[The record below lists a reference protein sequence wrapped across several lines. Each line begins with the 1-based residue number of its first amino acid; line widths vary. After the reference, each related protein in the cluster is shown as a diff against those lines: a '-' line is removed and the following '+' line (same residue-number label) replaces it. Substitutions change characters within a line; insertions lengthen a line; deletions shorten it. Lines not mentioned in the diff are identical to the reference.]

1 MGRERRDAPFC
12 LAGRIAGADCTDE
25 AGWIRPTTF
34 TGVVVAAAGG
44 SSISG
49 GGSGAASGCADTG
62 ASRRIAVTRLRLV
75 GTGGGAAAGEIPRRR
90 VGFSALTDFG
100 GAAGGSGDP
109 LSATLSRDSML
120 AKLLCAPV
128 FASTGSALATFTREP
143 IAAG

>member
-12 LAGRIAGADCTDE
+12 FAGRIAGADCTDE

-34 TGVVVAAAGG
+34 TGVVATAAGG
-44 SSISG
+44 SSISAG
-49 GGSGAASGCADTG
+49 ASGAASGCADTG

-100 GAAGGSGDP
+100 GAAGGSWQTPSPP
-109 LSATLSRDSML
+109 LFR
-120 AKLLCAPV
+120 APPFV
-128 FASTGSALATFTREP
+128 RPSWPAGVAATGSARARRP
-143 IAAG
+143 